1 MKKNLL
7 IVLLTASLVMACS
20 LGGAIPISSQRVEG
34 SGVAARESRSVS
46 GFTSIEIAG
55 AADAAVSFGDTES
68 VVVETDDN
76 ILPLITTEVSGGK
89 LVINTRSNTNF
100 STELGIKVTVTMKE
114 LEAAEV
120 SGSGN
125 MTLIGVPGGAVQV
138 EISGSGNITAAGVAD
153 SVEVNLDGSGNILCG
168 ELQAKTA
175 VIRLDGSGNVAVYAS
190 QSLDAAIGG
199 SGNVQY
205 GGDPTQLQTSV
216 TGSGSIDP
224 MP

>member
-1 MKKNLL
+1 
-7 IVLLTASLVMACS
+7 
-20 LGGAIPISSQRVEG
+20 
-34 SGVAARESRSVS
+34 VS

-55 AADAAVSFGDTES
+55 AADATVSFGDTES

-125 MTLIGVPGGAVQV
+125 MTLIGVPGGAVKV